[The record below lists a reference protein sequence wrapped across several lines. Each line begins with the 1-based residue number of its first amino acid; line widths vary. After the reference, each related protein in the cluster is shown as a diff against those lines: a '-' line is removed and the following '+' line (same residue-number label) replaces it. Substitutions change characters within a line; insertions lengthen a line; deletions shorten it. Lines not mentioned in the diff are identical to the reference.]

1 MRFIRYVCIVFIW
14 IGLSCGLAASASN
27 RMADGNEALLS
38 RLDSV
43 LANHGKLVELKEAR
57 IDSLRRT
64 LGRARSDSER
74 LKLTDRL
81 YDEYLVYDSD
91 SALHYASESKRLAS
105 LMAPDDYDLLTH
117 WNLNEAFIYTVQG
130 LLDRAMELLDRTDTD
145 RLSQEVKSKYFE
157 VLSHAYSMR
166 SLYLRPNDVWKE
178 DVGRAIQY
186 RDSITAGGDDWLWV
200 PIAMAVDNGSPDA
213 ETIAALDVA
222 QLKAL
227 VDNATENPSRQNAI
241 NAYWLSRYY
250 GAMGDEDMM
259 MRYMIL
265 AAIHDTQ
272 IVNREIAALQEVATY
287 LFNHGELN
295 RAYNYLLY
303 TANQA
308 NLYHNLYRLV
318 ALYDILPTVRDAYRV
333 EIEKRDRRLSLG
345 VVALAVLSLVLL
357 GSIAFIVVEYMR
369 LKKTRNLLD
378 KANKELSV
386 SIDERDEAIARLE
399 KTNGELDEANKQ
411 KLGILAYA
419 FKLTTQCINAM
430 EDYRRQLLRKYKT
443 KHIDDLG
450 ALINDPEL
458 QREQY
463 QAFYESFD
471 KTILSLFPDIVDEYN
486 ESATEENR
494 VAPDVVAKSGALNT
508 RLRIH
513 ALRRLGITKS
523 ADIAQMLNI
532 SIRTVY
538 NNRG

>member
-1 MRFIRYVCIVFIW
+1 MRFLRYVSIVLV
-14 IGLSCGLAASASN
+14 GLSCALAVSATGHDAGS
-27 RMADGNEALLS
+27 NEALLA

-43 LANHGKLVELKEAR
+43 LANHGRFVELKESR

-64 LGRARSDSER
+64 LGSARSDSER
-74 LKLTDRL
+74 LKLTGRL
-81 YDEYLVYDSD
+81 YDEYIVYDSD

-105 LMAPDDYDLLTH
+105 QIAPDDYDLFMK
-117 WNLNEAFIYTVQG
+117 WNLNKAFVYTVQG
-130 LLDRAMELLDRTDTD
+130 LLDRAMELLNNTETD
-145 RLSQEVKSKYFE
+145 RLSQEVKSRYFE

-166 SLYLRPNDVWKE
+166 SLYLKPNDVWKE
-178 DVGRAIQY
+178 DVDRAIQY

-200 PIAMAVDNGSPDA
+200 PIAMTVDNGAPDA
-213 ETIAALDVA
+213 DAVAALDVA

-227 VDNATENPSRQNAI
+227 VDNATDNPTRQNAI

-250 GAMGDEDMM
+250 GAMGDEEMM

-287 LFNHGELN
+287 LFNHGDLN

-308 NLYHNLYRLV
+308 NAYHNLYRLV

-333 EIEKRDRRLSLG
+333 EIEKRDRRLSMG

-357 GSIAFIVVEYMR
+357 GSIGFIIVEYMR

-378 KANKELSV
+378 RANKELSI
-386 SIDERDEAIARLE
+386 SIEERDEAIARLE

-419 FKLTTQCINAM
+419 FKLTTQCISAM
-430 EDYRRQLLRKYKT
+430 EDYRRQLMRKYKT

-463 QAFYESFD
+463 QTFYESFD
-471 KTILSLFPDIVDEYN
+471 KTILSLFPDIVEEYN
-486 ESATEENR
+486 KSATDENR
-494 VAPDVVAKSGALNT
+494 VDSDAVAKSGTLNT

-523 ADIAQMLNI
+523 ADIAQMLNV